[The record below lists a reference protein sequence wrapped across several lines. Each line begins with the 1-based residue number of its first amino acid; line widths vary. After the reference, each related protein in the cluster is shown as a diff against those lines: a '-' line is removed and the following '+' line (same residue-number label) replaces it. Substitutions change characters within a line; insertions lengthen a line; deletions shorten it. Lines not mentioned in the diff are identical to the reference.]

1 MVVGRWQKWSRDL
14 RALGQTLVGR
24 APAPLLRSGRVGQAA
39 QVTVRTVR
47 AEVIARTVE
56 TADAVG
62 LELRSLDGPLPSA
75 RPGQFVT
82 VEMAID
88 GVVVKRAYSIVAQ
101 PSPERFCIAVKQI
114 ATGLVSPRMHALAI
128 GDILSI
134 RGPLGLFVVDPDL
147 TRATEYLAIA
157 GGSGITP
164 IVAIIE
170 AVLLYEPQSRIAL
183 IYGNRSAAATMF
195 RTRLREAAARSSG
208 RLRVRFVDEQWLPD
222 GNESS
227 CAGQLDELV
236 LQREINRM
244 AVPTSS
250 VVLLC
255 GPTVVMQNAR
265 NVLRASGFVDS
276 NVREE
281 RFGTPHAS
289 DRRGAALQAHVA
301 SVIVGAQRYQFTVAP
316 TQTLL
321 EGAQAAN
328 VPMPSSCT
336 MGGCGACAVM
346 VEQGELVHD
355 EPNCLTAA
363 ERTSGRGLA
372 CVARLATDC
381 TVRVAN
387 VGGSR

>member
-1 MVVGRWQKWSRDL
+1 M
-14 RALGQTLVGR
+14 
-24 APAPLLRSGRVGQAA
+24 
-39 QVTVRTVR
+39 
-47 AEVIARTVE
+47 ARTVE
-56 TADAVG
+56 TVDAVT
-62 LELRSLDGPLPSA
+62 LELRSLDGPLLRA

-82 VEMAID
+82 VELAIE
-88 GVVVKRAYSIVAQ
+88 GTAVKRAYSIVAQ
-101 PSPERFCIAVKQI
+101 PGVDRVCIAVKKI
-114 ATGLVSPRMHALAI
+114 ADGVVSPRMHALAI
-128 GDILSI
+128 GDTLSL
-134 RGPLGLFVVDPDL
+134 RGPLGLFVVDPDV

-170 AVLLYEPQSRIAL
+170 AILLYEPQSRVAL

-195 RTRLREAAARSSG
+195 RARLRDAAARSHG
-208 RLRVRFVDEQWLPD
+208 RLRVQFVDEQWQANPA
-222 GNESS
+222 ETS
-227 CAGQLDELV
+227 CVGQLDELV
-236 LQREINRM
+236 LQREINRL
-244 AVPTSS
+244 AVPHSA

-265 NVLRASGFVDS
+265 NVLRARGVDD
-276 NVREE
+276 NHIHEE

-289 DRRGAALQAHVA
+289 DRVGAAAQAHVA
-301 SVIVGAQRYQFTVAP
+301 SVIVGTQRYQFSVAP
-316 TQTLL
+316 NQTLL

-336 MGGCGACAVM
+336 MGGCGACAVL

-363 ERTSGRGLA
+363 ERTSGKGLA

-381 TVRVAN
+381 IVRVAN
-387 VGGSR
+387 VGGAR

>member
-1 MVVGRWQKWSRDL
+1 VVVGRWQKWSRDF

-24 APAPLLRSGRVGQAA
+24 APSPLLRSGKVGQAA
-39 QVTVRTVR
+39 KATVRTVR
-47 AEVIARTVE
+47 AQVVARTVE

-62 LELRSLDGPLPSA
+62 IELRSLDGPLPSA

-82 VEMAID
+82 VEMDID
-88 GVVVKRAYSIVAQ
+88 GAVVKRAYSIVSQ
-101 PSPERFCIAVKQI
+101 PGPDRFCIAVKQI
-114 ATGLVSPRMHALAI
+114 ASGVVSPRMHALAI

-170 AVLLYEPQSRIAL
+170 AVLLLEPQSRIAL

-195 RTRLREAAARSSG
+195 RTRLRDIAARSSG
-208 RLRVRFVDEQWLPD
+208 RLRVQFVDEQWLPAS
-222 GNESS
+222 NETS

-236 LQREINRM
+236 LQREINRL
-244 AVPTSS
+244 AVTSS
-250 VVLLC
+250 AVVLLC

-265 NVLRASGFVDS
+265 NVLRARGVVER
-276 NVREE
+276 NIREE
-281 RFGTPHAS
+281 RFGTPHAV
-289 DRRGAALQAHVA
+289 DRSSAALRPHVA

-321 EGAQAAN
+321 EGAQLAN

-336 MGGCGACAVM
+336 MGGCGACAVV

-363 ERTSGRGLA
+363 ERTSGKGLA

-387 VGGSR
+387 VGGSQ

>member
-1 MVVGRWQKWSRDL
+1 MVVGRWQKWSRDF

-24 APAPLLRSGRVGQAA
+24 APNPLLRSGNVGQAA
-39 QVTVRTVR
+39 KATVRTVR
-47 AEVIARTVE
+47 AQVVARTVE

-62 LELRSLDGPLPSA
+62 VELRSLDGALPSA

-82 VEMAID
+82 VEMEIE

-101 PSPERFCIAVKQI
+101 PSPDRFCIAVKKI
-114 ATGLVSPRMHALAI
+114 ATGVVSPRMHALAI

-183 IYGNRSAAATMF
+183 IYGNRSVAATMF
-195 RTRLREAAARSSG
+195 RARLREAAARSSG
-208 RLRVRFVDEQWLPD
+208 RLRVQFVDEQWLPD
-222 GNESS
+222 SNETS

-244 AVPTSS
+244 AVTTSA
-250 VVLLC
+250 VALLC

-265 NVLRASGFVDS
+265 NVLRARGFVDS

-281 RFGTPHAS
+281 RFGSPHAS
-289 DRRGAALQAHVA
+289 DRSGAALQAHVA
-301 SVIVGAQRYQFTVAP
+301 SVIVGVQRYQFTVAP

-363 ERTSGRGLA
+363 ERTSGKGLA

-381 TVRVAN
+381 IVRVAN
-387 VGGSR
+387 VGGAQ